1 LFIDLKVQSIIIME
15 TAKDP
20 IDTIGDESPVRDS
33 LNPDEGIPST
43 GSQYGSVTPHIFTNS
58 TRAEH

>member
-1 LFIDLKVQSIIIME
+1 ME

-43 GSQYGSVTPHIFTNS
+43 GSQYGSVTPYIFTNS